1 MLIGSLIVIDKFL
14 TASPAGLGLSCLT
27 LIFRYHR
34 TVSFQDI
41 STVSRVLL
49 SKGAF
54 GSAQVAHYD
63 YSNTYTKEGIKFA
76 LLCFSRQHPDS

>member
-1 MLIGSLIVIDKFL
+1 MLIGSLVVIDKFL

-41 STVSRVLL
+41 STVSSIIYADSRVLL

-63 YSNTYTKEGIKFA
+63 
-76 LLCFSRQHPDS
+76 